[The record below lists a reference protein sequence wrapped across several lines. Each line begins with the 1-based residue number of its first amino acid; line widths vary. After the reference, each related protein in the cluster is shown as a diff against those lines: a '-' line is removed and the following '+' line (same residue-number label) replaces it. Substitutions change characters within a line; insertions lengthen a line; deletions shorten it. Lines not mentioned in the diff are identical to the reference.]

1 MASTTLDGSAAHG
14 ASGSSSDAVLFV
26 GEMLRPRLLAT
37 ETYRDVI
44 STQFP
49 ELAGIV
55 PDVGRFDPCPW
66 GLGVEIRGDKS
77 PHWTGRANSPQTFG
91 HFGGSGTMMWVDP
104 SIECRRRR
112 PHRSTVRRVAR
123 RRALAVAAV
132 LRCRRSREAD
142 GGVTFQAGDRVRW
155 ETTGDDGLPLIR
167 YGFVGYYDGNG
178 HVTVMLDGDLTG
190 DTVVDLS
197 QLAAV
202 SITSVELC
210 LSGADLL
217 DDPSLRQG
225 LVNLWSA
232 EVDEAGLEIR
242 ALERLGNG
250 VKESDD
256 GFALAQL
263 WAGSAAVRAARQPRR
278 HRRDGRRQSRRPA
291 LLAG

>member
-1 MASTTLDGSAAHG
+1 M
-14 ASGSSSDAVLFV
+14 
-26 GEMLRPRLLAT
+26 
-37 ETYRDVI
+37 
-44 STQFP
+44 
-49 ELAGIV
+49 
-55 PDVGRFDPCPW
+55 
-66 GLGVEIRGDKS
+66 
-77 PHWTGRANSPQTFG
+77 
-91 HFGGSGTMMWVDP
+91 
-104 SIECRRRR
+104 
-112 PHRSTVRRVAR
+112 
-123 RRALAVAAV
+123 
-132 LRCRRSREAD
+132 
-142 GGVTFQAGDRVRW
+142 TFQAGDRVRW
-155 ETTGDDGLPLIR
+155 QTTGDDGLPLIR

-263 WAGSAAVRAARQPRR
+263 WAGSEQYVLRASRDDTGETVVVRADAPRIW
-278 HRRDGRRQSRRPA
+278 D
-291 LLAG
+291 

>member
-1 MASTTLDGSAAHG
+1 M
-14 ASGSSSDAVLFV
+14 
-26 GEMLRPRLLAT
+26 
-37 ETYRDVI
+37 
-44 STQFP
+44 
-49 ELAGIV
+49 
-55 PDVGRFDPCPW
+55 
-66 GLGVEIRGDKS
+66 
-77 PHWTGRANSPQTFG
+77 
-91 HFGGSGTMMWVDP
+91 
-104 SIECRRRR
+104 
-112 PHRSTVRRVAR
+112 
-123 RRALAVAAV
+123 
-132 LRCRRSREAD
+132 
-142 GGVTFQAGDRVRW
+142 TFQAGDRVRW
-155 ETTGDDGLPLIR
+155 QSTGDDGLPLIR

-242 ALERLGNG
+242 ALERLGTG

-263 WAGSAAVRAARQPRR
+263 WAGSEQYVLRASRDDTGETVVVRADAPRIW
-278 HRRDGRRQSRRPA
+278 D
-291 LLAG
+291 

>member
-1 MASTTLDGSAAHG
+1 M
-14 ASGSSSDAVLFV
+14 
-26 GEMLRPRLLAT
+26 
-37 ETYRDVI
+37 
-44 STQFP
+44 
-49 ELAGIV
+49 
-55 PDVGRFDPCPW
+55 
-66 GLGVEIRGDKS
+66 
-77 PHWTGRANSPQTFG
+77 
-91 HFGGSGTMMWVDP
+91 
-104 SIECRRRR
+104 
-112 PHRSTVRRVAR
+112 
-123 RRALAVAAV
+123 
-132 LRCRRSREAD
+132 
-142 GGVTFQAGDRVRW
+142 TFQAGDRVRW
-155 ETTGDDGLPLIR
+155 QTTGDDGLPLIR
-167 YGFVGYYDGNG
+167 YGFVGFYDGNG

-232 EVDEAGLEIR
+232 EVDDAGLEIR

-263 WAGSAAVRAARQPRR
+263 WAGSEQYVLRASRDDTGETVVVRADVPRFW
-278 HRRDGRRQSRRPA
+278 G
-291 LLAG
+291 